1 MIAIIVIINDRGRAI
16 FRNREEAKPRV
27 DVGRVV
33 ERRAGNAAVE
43 GDVEESFFIEGELVV
58 EERLV
63 RP

>member
-1 MIAIIVIINDRGRAI
+1 MIAIIIISNDRGRVALPKS
-16 FRNREEAKPRV
+16 EEAKPRV
-27 DVGRVV
+27 DGGRMV
-33 ERRAGNAAVE
+33 EGRAGNAAVE

>member
-1 MIAIIVIINDRGRAI
+1 VIAIIIISNDRGRAI

-27 DVGRVV
+27 DGSVMV
-33 ERRAGNAAVE
+33 EVRAGNAAVE

-58 EERLV
+58 KEWIV